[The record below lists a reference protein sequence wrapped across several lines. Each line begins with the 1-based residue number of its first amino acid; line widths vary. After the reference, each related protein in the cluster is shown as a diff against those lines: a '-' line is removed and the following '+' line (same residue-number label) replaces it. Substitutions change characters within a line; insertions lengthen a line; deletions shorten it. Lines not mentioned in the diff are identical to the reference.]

1 MQLSNEIK
9 LIIQRTLPL
18 TLGVLAIMA
27 VQLVDTV
34 FIGMLG
40 VNALNAQSLTLP
52 FSSVIISVQ
61 VGIGVAATCLIARYV
76 GEKNQPKANR
86 VASLALL
93 FGGMVI
99 STLVLTLG
107 LLEKTLFK
115 LFIDDKVDLAQ
126 LSEIQHLFNSYWGI
140 WLVSALAGAMF
151 YFVSSV
157 YRANQ
162 DSNTPGKLLI
172 ASSMLNLLF
181 DPIFIFVFDMG
192 IAGAALASCLAF
204 ILCTVYMLVKP
215 MAKGWFT
222 SLAVSKEALKDL
234 KELVS
239 NAIATTANQFLPAIS
254 ALVSMYLIARVG
266 PQAIAV
272 WGIAMKMEGL
282 LLVLS
287 LSLTMS
293 IPPVIA
299 SYLGN
304 QQFDEIQQI
313 IKAATKL
320 ILLLHTVIALFVMLS
335 SAYLVEAIGGELG
348 LDRDLHFVLVLLP
361 LSYGPLGLCMVMVSV
376 FNALDLAKRALV
388 VSFIRLFVLFIPA
401 IYLGSLFGNIQSII
415 IGAAAANI
423 LAGLSAWYL
432 MRKQWQSSDKTMH
445 LMAAQ

>member
-1 MQLSNEIK
+1 MHISNEIK

-18 TLGVLAIMA
+18 TMGVLAIMA

-40 VNALNAQSLTLP
+40 VNALNAQGLTLP
-52 FSSVIISVQ
+52 FSSVIISIQ
-61 VGIGVAATCLIARYV
+61 VGIGVAATCLISRYV

-86 VASLALL
+86 FA
-93 FGGMVI
+93 
-99 STLVLTLG
+99 TLG
-107 LLEKTLFK
+107 LLLGTLAISLLVLSLWFFEKALFT
-115 LFIDDKVDLAQ
+115 LFIDDKVDSVQMAG
-126 LSEIQHLFNSYWGI
+126 IQHQFSAYWGI
-140 WLVSALAGAMF
+140 WLMSALAGAVF

-162 DSNTPGKLLI
+162 DSSTPGKLLI
-172 ASSMLNLLF
+172 ASSILNLVF
-181 DPIFIFVFDMG
+181 DPIFIFVLDMG

-204 ILCTVYMLVKP
+204 TLCAAYMLLKP
-215 MAKGWFT
+215 IAKGWFT
-222 SLAVSKEALKDL
+222 LQIFYKSAFEDL
-234 KELVS
+234 RVLTS

-293 IPPVIA
+293 IPPIIG

-304 QQFDEIQQI
+304 QQFGDIQQI

-320 ILLLHTVIALFVMLS
+320 ILLIHTVIALFVMLS
-335 SAYLVEAIGGELG
+335 SAYLVEVIGGGLG

-361 LSYGPLGLCMVMVSV
+361 LSYGPLGLCMVMVSA

-415 IGAAAANI
+415 IAAAIANT

-432 MRKQWQSSDKTMH
+432 MRKQWQSTEKTMK
-445 LMAAQ
+445 LIAA